1 YYTIDEMFGSKEDFA
16 VLVKQAHKRGIR
28 IVMDAVF
35 NHVSDRCAQFQ
46 DVIKNGKESKY
57 YDWFVINGD
66 RIDFENVNYE
76 CFAACEYMPKWNTS
90 NSEVQKYLIDIA
102 VYWIEKYKIDG
113 WRLDVSDEVSH

>member
-1 YYTIDEMFGSKEDFA
+1 
-16 VLVKQAHKRGIR
+16 
-28 IVMDAVF
+28 MDAVF

-66 RIDFENVNYE
+66 RIDLENVNYE

-113 WRLDVSDEVSH
+113 WRLDVSDEVSHSFWRKFREAVKKRIPNV